1 MQDYSTVGVTQQT
14 ITTYAHPLTALQMAS
29 HRTVHWMA
37 NGLILVCALK
47 LVVVALRPERVAS
60 LPLPMAARIVKATR
74 LKRVTRE
81 LAQVRHVG
89 E

>member
-1 MQDYSTVGVTQQT
+1 
-14 ITTYAHPLTALQMAS
+14 
-29 HRTVHWMA
+29 MA